1 MMLHISRRMFS
12 ISLVIAL
19 ALTGAATARAE
30 TATLKGK
37 FVLDGP
43 APAEQKI
50 TVNQDAA
57 VCGKHNLV
65 KEALVV
71 SKDGAIANVCI
82 WLYAPK
88 LKAPAGTPAPGPAV
102 LDNHDCK
109 FTPHILMMTAG
120 QVLELK
126 NSDSVPHNTKG
137 SPRNNPEFNVIIQ
150 PNSSQQIKNITKPES
165 KPFQVG
171 CNIHAWMTGY
181 VIVTEGPYA
190 AVSGPDGSFEI
201 KGLPVGTQLEFQV
214 WQERGGYVK
223 DVTVDGKKT
232 TWSLG
237 RFKMKLK
244 AGDNDLGTIQA
255 KIGGG

>member
-1 MMLHISRRMFS
+1 MMLHIPRRLFS
-12 ISLVIAL
+12 ISLVIVL
-19 ALTGAATARAE
+19 TMTGAATARSE

-43 APAEQKI
+43 TPVEQKI

-71 SKDGAIANVCI
+71 NKEREIKNVCI

-88 LKAPAGTPAPGPAV
+88 LKAPAGQPAPGPAV

-109 FTPHILMMTAG
+109 FTPHILTMTAG

-126 NSDSVPHNTKG
+126 NSDPVAHNTKG
-137 SPRNNPEFNVIIQ
+137 SPRNTAEFNVII
-150 PNSSQQIKNITKPES
+150 PANGSQLIKTITKPES

-190 AVSGPDGSFEI
+190 AVTGDDGSFEI

-223 DVTVDGKKT
+223 DVTVDGKKA

-237 RFKMKLK
+237 RFKKTLT
-244 AGDNDLGTIQA
+244 AGDNDLGTIKA